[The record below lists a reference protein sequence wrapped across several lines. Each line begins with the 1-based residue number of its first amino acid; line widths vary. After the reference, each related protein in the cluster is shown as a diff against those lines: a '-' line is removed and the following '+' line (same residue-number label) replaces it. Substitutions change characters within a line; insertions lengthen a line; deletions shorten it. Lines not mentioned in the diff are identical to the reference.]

1 MNEAKRHLQGKVAV
15 VTGASSGIGEAIAHE
30 LSAAGCSLVLTAR
43 RAERLNA
50 LCAQLPGP
58 AVPLSAAI
66 DEPAPARG
74 GSNVIDLMAA
84 LKASVDGKKKSPAA
98 QPKKAPAKKPAAKKP
113 STRKSAAD

>member
-1 MNEAKRHLQGKVAV
+1 VNEAQRHLQGKVAV

-66 DEPAPARG
+66 DEPATEPTAAPTSWSTTPACW
-74 GSNVIDLMAA
+74 
-84 LKASVDGKKKSPAA
+84 SPAHS
-98 QPKKAPAKKPAAKKP
+98 KP
-113 STRKSAAD
+113 SISMA